1 MVFCQQI
8 KNIPCAGR
16 PSDPPTTHNLSTGSV
31 RRASKAISRR
41 NSVDDNASSLSL
53 ENLGGSQDNL
63 SLLGRN
69 PDKEMRIHT
78 GRRSTAGLSSQ
89 QPINPNTTNQ
99 TASETLIHDQIIQQ
113 TTPNNDRYL
122 DNREVEEMERR
133 QRESMSPLKSQ
144 YVRLSGKTIRHIRF
158 GGKKISSN
166 GALSKKHLFF
176 CATFFISVC
185 ENTKW
190 NILF

>member
-1 MVFCQQI
+1 M
-8 KNIPCAGR
+8 
-16 PSDPPTTHNLSTGSV
+16 
-31 RRASKAISRR
+31 
-41 NSVDDNASSLSL
+41 

-89 QPINPNTTNQ
+89 QLPINPNTTNQ
-99 TASETLIHDQIIQQ
+99 TETTLIHDQIQQ

-144 YVRLSGKTIRHIRF
+144 YVRLSGKNR
-158 GGKKISSN
+158 KVSEKISN
-166 GALSKKHLFF
+166 FAIIVL
-176 CATFFISVC
+176 T
-185 ENTKW
+185 N
-190 NILF
+190 

>member
-1 MVFCQQI
+1 M
-8 KNIPCAGR
+8 
-16 PSDPPTTHNLSTGSV
+16 

-78 GRRSTAGLSSQ
+78 GRRSTGAGLNSNAQSSGG
-89 QPINPNTTNQ
+89 NQ
-99 TASETLIHDQIIQQ
+99 TSDQTVTGQQTIHDNIQQ
-113 TTPNNDRYL
+113 QNNNNNTPNNDRYL

-133 QRESMSPLKSQ
+133 QRESMSPHKSQ
-144 YVRLSGKTIRHIRF
+144 YVRLSGTY
-158 GGKKISSN
+158 
-166 GALSKKHLFF
+166 LEQY
-176 CATFFISVC
+176 FI
-185 ENTKW
+185 
-190 NILF
+190 

>member
-1 MVFCQQI
+1 M
-8 KNIPCAGR
+8 
-16 PSDPPTTHNLSTGSV
+16 

-99 TASETLIHDQIIQQ
+99 TSETLIHDQIIQQ

-133 QRESMSPLKSQ
+133 QRESMSPHKSQ
-144 YVRLSGKTIRHIRF
+144 YVRLSGTYLK
-158 GGKKISSN
+158 
-166 GALSKKHLFF
+166 
-176 CATFFISVC
+176 
-185 ENTKW
+185 
-190 NILF
+190 

>member
-1 MVFCQQI
+1 M
-8 KNIPCAGR
+8 
-16 PSDPPTTHNLSTGSV
+16 

-78 GRRSTAGLSSQ
+78 GRRSTAGLNSTQ
-89 QPINPNTTNQ
+89 QQ
-99 TASETLIHDQIIQQ
+99 TSETTGQQAIHDIQQ
-113 TTPNNDRYL
+113 NTNTPNNDRYL

-144 YVRLSGKTIRHIRF
+144 YVRLSGTFARKYLATLGIL
-158 GGKKISSN
+158 KYYKI
-166 GALSKKHLFF
+166 
-176 CATFFISVC
+176 T
-185 ENTKW
+185 
-190 NILF
+190 

>member
-1 MVFCQQI
+1 MIIYIYFFQI

-16 PSDPPTTHNLSTGSV
+16 PSDPPTTANLSTGSV

-78 GRRSTAGLSSQ
+78 GRRSTAGLNSSIAASQ
-89 QPINPNTTNQ
+89 QTQPQLAASDQ
-99 TASETLIHDQIIQQ
+99 TGGQQTIHDNIQQ
-113 TTPNNDRYL
+113 NNNNNNNTPNNDRYL
-122 DNREVEEMERR
+122 DNREGEEMERR

-144 YVRLSGKTIRHIRF
+144 YVRLSGKD
-158 GGKKISSN
+158 
-166 GALSKKHLFF
+166 
-176 CATFFISVC
+176 
-185 ENTKW
+185 
-190 NILF
+190 